1 MHFKS
6 ASLLTKYSKLEIE
19 KLFKT
24 ISLKFRRVGL
34 EILLAPR
41 SLNYGR
47 LLLSVSR
54 RTGNSPQRNLFK
66 RRMRA
71 VFYENQLFNLN
82 FDWVIIV
89 KTKSALKHDFAI
101 LQKTILAI
109 AHEINH

>member
-1 MHFKS
+1 MPFKS

-19 KLFKT
+19 QLFKT
-24 ISLKFRRVGL
+24 ITLKFRRVGL
-34 EILLAPR
+34 EVFLAPR
-41 SLNYGR
+41 SLDYGR

-71 VFYENQLFNLN
+71 IFYENQLFNLN
-82 FDWVIIV
+82 FDWVVIV
-89 KTKSALKHDFAI
+89 KTKAALKHNFST

-109 AHEINH
+109 VHEIKH